1 MSSPWESLLDESLLQ
16 DVLPRDSAHFARPIR
31 DALAM
36 FLSGLPDED
45 QRGVLRAQAAL
56 PPDASFSR
64 RLGELARSCPV
75 LHKLGQILARDQRLD
90 PELRRQFRKLES
102 MAPTV
107 PLRKIE
113 ELLTAELGPL
123 ELRGVALKPPAI
135 AEASVAVVIPFAH
148 KGGDQPGVFKILKP
162 GIEARL
168 ARELSLLEQVGESLD
183 DRCDDLQIPHLDY
196 RESFQQVREK
206 LADEVQLENEQRHL
220 RQARDFYA
228 NEPDVQIPAL
238 YDYCTAR
245 VTAMERVTGDKVT
258 SHRLKQPGG
267 RRRLAALLA
276 RTLIARPVFSPA
288 DSALFHGDP
297 HAGNLF
303 LTDEGR
309 LAILDW
315 SLVGR
320 LGETERIAV
329 AQLILGGVSLDA
341 EHIAAVLEDL
351 GDPERLNRAELRFV
365 IERRLK
371 QIRRGRFPG
380 LNWLIGMLD
389 DATQDARLRV
399 GPDLMLFRKSLHS
412 LEGVVAEVGESDGLL
427 DRALLSEFLRHF
439 AQEWPGRWFQ
449 HPLSRRC
456 ATRLSNLDLTR
467 TFWSGPAATA
477 RFWTGHTI
485 DILQTL
491 QRRGSAVVPQ
501 PEIAKR
507 GEPCPSSR

>member
-1 MSSPWESLLDESLLQ
+1 
-16 DVLPRDSAHFARPIR
+16 
-31 DALAM
+31 
-36 FLSGLPDED
+36 
-45 QRGVLRAQAAL
+45 
-56 PPDASFSR
+56 
-64 RLGELARSCPV
+64 
-75 LHKLGQILARDQRLD
+75 
-90 PELRRQFRKLES
+90 
-102 MAPTV
+102 
-107 PLRKIE
+107 
-113 ELLTAELGPL
+113 
-123 ELRGVALKPPAI
+123 
-135 AEASVAVVIPFAH
+135 
-148 KGGDQPGVFKILKP
+148 
-162 GIEARL
+162 
-168 ARELSLLEQVGESLD
+168 
-183 DRCDDLQIPHLDY
+183 
-196 RESFQQVREK
+196 
-206 LADEVQLENEQRHL
+206 
-220 RQARDFYA
+220 
-228 NEPDVQIPAL
+228 
-238 YDYCTAR
+238 
-245 VTAMERVTGDKVT
+245 
-258 SHRLKQPGG
+258 
-267 RRRLAALLA
+267 
-276 RTLIARPVFSPA
+276 
-288 DSALFHGDP
+288 
-297 HAGNLF
+297 
-303 LTDEGR
+303 
-309 LAILDW
+309 
-315 SLVGR
+315 
-320 LGETERIAV
+320 
-329 AQLILGGVSLDA
+329 
-341 EHIAAVLEDL
+341 
-351 GDPERLNRAELRFV
+351 